1 MTISEALKLVEK
13 QGILLES
20 AHGPIPNLA
29 ESVVGAPIRGGWW
42 GHPRGQ
48 EIFAITRAMRQ
59 SRDILVCRLIAGKI
73 TYVHR
78 RLWPALARL
87 SKEVGLA
94 KLAVVTET
102 HTTSGRHEVTEIPF
116 TEWLP
121 EEARTEAKQLSL
133 DEARHLLGSYKQ
145 YIGFRGSK
153 RQSKQK

>member
-1 MTISEALKLVEK
+1 MTVSEALKLVEK

-102 HTTSGRHEVTEIPF
+102 HTTSGRHEVTETPF
-116 TEWLP
+116 AEWLP

-145 YIGFRGSK
+145 YIDLWRSK
-153 RQSKQK
+153 RQQTK